1 MKRDELECKATLSST
16 FRDESVQGV
25 SSGKVLAVLSLSHFS
40 QHVYEGRSV
49 LYTYIMNSLGLSYTQ
64 IGVAAGVASTLTGL
78 LQMVFGLA
86 GRIIPRRL
94 ILGLGNILMSLSSFG
109 IGVSNSFL
117 DFASSQATGGLGIA
131 PEHPVSVSIISERF
145 KNKEISTPIG
155 IFYGLGYIG
164 NIIGPIVLTA
174 IALAYEWRSA
184 LFVLTVIPFATGIL
198 LMAYLRKDRF
208 SGKAETAKVGYS
220 LWADAKSAL
229 RIKGAVALIAAY
241 AFLAGGT
248 SQTVIGTFLPL
259 FLRNGLHLDQL
270 QSSFIYSLA
279 MLGGVVGTILFGKY
293 ANNLGYL
300 KTTMVCTGIASLSF
314 FLLSHPAVS
323 DLALT
328 LNLVLVGFATFPLT
342 SLMQSTLSSFSGPS
356 QRDILIGLHLTV
368 GFGFSSLW
376 SAFLGFLIDLYGMF
390 VPAWYLMSGLCI
402 LSQVFL
408 MLAYKHRE

>member
-1 MKRDELECKATLSST
+1 M
-16 FRDESVQGV
+16 QGV

-78 LQMVFGLA
+78 LQMVFSLA
-86 GRIIPRRL
+86 GRITPRRL

-117 DFASSQATGGLGIA
+117 DFVSSQAAGGLGIA

-164 NIIGPIVLTA
+164 NIIGPVVLTA

-198 LMAYLRKDRF
+198 LIAYLRKDRF
-208 SGKAETAKVGYS
+208 SGKAEAAKVGYS

-300 KTTMVCTGIASLSF
+300 KMTMVCAGIASFSI

-323 DLALT
+323 NFVLT
-328 LNLVLVGFATFPLT
+328 LNLVLLGFATFPLT
-342 SLMQSTLSSFSGPS
+342 SLMQSSLSSFSDIR
-356 QRDILIGLHLTV
+356 QRDILLGLYLTV

-376 SAFLGFLIDLYGMF
+376 SAFLGLLIDLYGMF
-390 VPAWYLMSGLCI
+390 APAWYLMSGLCI

-408 MLAYKHRE
+408 VLAYKHRVTEPKNTPKRQVWMIDEPVS